1 MSFLERI
8 DRQKLPSGDGDEPN
22 SDNSLHQFRYEA
34 EQLLRA
40 GDEAIRNALSAGN
53 SQAFLRA
60 GRQQGGQ

>member
-1 MSFLERI
+1 MRFLERREMQPPGGGGPSSDSGGALDQVRSEA
-8 DRQKLPSGDGDEPN
+8 DR
-22 SDNSLHQFRYEA
+22 
-34 EQLLRA
+34 LLEA

>member
-1 MSFLERI
+1 MRFLERL
-8 DRQKLPSGDGDEPN
+8 DHQPPRSNSGAPSGPSDELGGLR
-22 SDNSLHQFRYEA
+22 SEA
-34 EQLLRA
+34 NRLLEA